1 MPEPYCCDQMCG
13 IMASASYYRTEAA
26 RCRELAAHSPD
37 ADMAKRWRSLAADY
51 DTLAEALEASPE
63 FPAQSAPMQQQPM
76 QQQQAKTRNEDE
88 G

>member
-1 MPEPYCCDQMCG
+1 MCG

-51 DTLAEALEASPE
+51 DTLAEALEVSPE